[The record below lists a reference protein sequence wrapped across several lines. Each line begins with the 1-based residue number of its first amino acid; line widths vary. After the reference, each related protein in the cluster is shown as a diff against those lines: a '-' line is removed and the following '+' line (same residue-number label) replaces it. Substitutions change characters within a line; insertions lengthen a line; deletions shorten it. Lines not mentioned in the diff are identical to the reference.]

1 MFSLYLLLTLATAS
15 ASYSFVRRI
24 ELYIHRKRFTSEN
37 GCELPPQL
45 PSQDPLSNVDRLLE
59 SCRAM
64 AKRNYLELVQK
75 RFEEVGYTYMS
86 THLGA
91 PVINTIEPENIKTI
105 LSTKFEDY
113 SIGDRKAALE
123 PLIGH
128 GIFTADGATWEK
140 ARRLIR
146 PVFARGE
153 IVDLSV
159 LETHVQ
165 KLVNS
170 INTDEPIDLQKHF
183 YDFTIDYSSA
193 FLLGES
199 NQAAAV
205 TREFGNAFDRCQK
218 AAVDFWA
225 LGPLAALLPKRK
237 FNQDVKT
244 INSYVDRFV
253 KLQTNDSNDA
263 QALPKSTFIREFSK
277 HVQDP
282 EIIRSGLLNLL
293 IAGRDTSAAL
303 LSNLFFTIARR
314 SDILAKLKEEVAIL
328 DGRNPTLEDLK
339 RFPYLKACINE
350 SLRLHPVVP
359 WNSRV
364 ALRDTILPVAG
375 GKDGKSPVFVR
386 KGTSV
391 TYQVF
396 SMHRRKDIFGE
407 DADEFMPERWEGL
420 RPGWGYLPFNGGPR
434 ICLGMQFA
442 LNEVGYVLA
451 RLCQELAVVESRDQ
465 REWFEGLGI
474 TCTLGNGCLVKLT
487 KKGEEKQELD
497 ER

>member
-1 MFSLYLLLTLATAS
+1 MFSLYLLLTLATAA
-15 ASYSFVRRI
+15 ASYTLALRIQTYIRRRTI
-24 ELYIHRKRFTSEN
+24 INEN
-37 GCELPPQL
+37 GCQLPPRL
-45 PSQDPLSNVDRLLE
+45 PSKDPLSTLDRLLE
-59 SCRAM
+59 SCEAM
-64 AKRNYLELVQK
+64 KRREYLKLVQK
-75 RFEEVGYTYMS
+75 RFEEVGNTYRS

-91 PVINTIEPENIKTI
+91 TVINTIEPENIRTI

-128 GIFTADGATWEK
+128 GIFTADGAVWEK

-146 PVFARGE
+146 PAFARGE
-153 IVDLSV
+153 VANLSV

-165 KLVNS
+165 KLVNTIKS
-170 INTDEPIDLQKHF
+170 DEPVDLQKNF

-193 FLLGES
+193 FLLGEPVK
-199 NQAAAV
+199 AGDE
-205 TREFGNAFDRCQK
+205 TRDFGNAFDRCQQ
-218 AAVDFWA
+218 AVVKFWA
-225 LGPLAALLPKRK
+225 LGPFAAFLSKRK
-237 FNQDVKT
+237 FKRDVKT
-244 INSYVDRFV
+244 VNSYVDQFV
-253 KLQTNDSNDA
+253 KLQLTTSQHESMPN
-263 QALPKSTFIREFSK
+263 KSIFIRELSK

-303 LSNLFFTIARR
+303 LSNLFFTIAKRP
-314 SDILAKLKEEVAIL
+314 DIFTKLKNEVAVL
-328 DGRNPTLEDLK
+328 NGQNPTLEDLK
-339 RFPYLKACINE
+339 KLPYLKACINE

-359 WNSRV
+359 WNSRI
-364 ALRDTILPVAG
+364 AIHDTILPIGG
-375 GKDGKSPVFVR
+375 GKDGKSPIFIPS
-386 KGTSV
+386 GTCV
-391 TYQVF
+391 AYQVF

-407 DADEFMPERWEGL
+407 DADDFNPERWEGL

-442 LNEVGYVLA
+442 LNEVSYVLA
-451 RLCQELAVVESRDQ
+451 RLCQELETVESRDE

-487 KKGEEKQELD
+487 KVGEGAGGGSE
-497 ER
+497 